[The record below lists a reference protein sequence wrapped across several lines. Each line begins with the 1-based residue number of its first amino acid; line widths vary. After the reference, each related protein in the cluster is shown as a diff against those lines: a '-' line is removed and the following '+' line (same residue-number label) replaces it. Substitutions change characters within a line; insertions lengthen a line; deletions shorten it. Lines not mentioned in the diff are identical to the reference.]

1 MVQPEYENLKL
12 LFEELREIVVSREK
26 VLRDAK
32 AAIDNRVVPP
42 DLEDKL
48 RKERITV
55 LSELAS
61 VTNRFRVEQQ

>member
-12 LFEELREIVVSREK
+12 LFEELRKIVVSREK

>member
-12 LFEELREIVVSREK
+12 LFEELRNIVVSREK